1 MTIKLKSSG
10 NFQKIALFQ
19 KENVAIVPRGCVE
32 RWRILERIEM
42 QKRVDTKMQK
52 KSRYRMHRVR
62 YTVSARK
69 KMIDTEIQKARYSEM
84 QKIRDTKCRK
94 SD

>member
-1 MTIKLKSSG
+1 
-10 NFQKIALFQ
+10 
-19 KENVAIVPRGCVE
+19 
-32 RWRILERIEM
+32 M
-42 QKRVDTKMQK
+42 QKRVDTKRQK

-84 QKIRDTKCRK
+84 QKIRDTECRK
-94 SD
+94 SE